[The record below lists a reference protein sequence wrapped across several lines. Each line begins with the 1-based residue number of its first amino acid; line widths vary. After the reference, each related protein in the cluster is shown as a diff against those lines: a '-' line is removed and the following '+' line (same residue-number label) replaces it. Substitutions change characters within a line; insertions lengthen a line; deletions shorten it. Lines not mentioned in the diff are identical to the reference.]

1 MRRGSTAFLAGLAVL
16 LTPAAAQAAPV
27 SVAHAGWT
35 WGNPLPQGD
44 SLSSIAFVGSRGYA
58 VGEFGT
64 MLRTDDAGATW
75 SGVPTGL
82 TEDLDLVRMISPD
95 SVVVAGGCPV
105 RRSDDGGKTFRRLP
119 WTASDARCTAGVSSL
134 AFPSA
139 TVGYLLLG
147 NGNVLRSSDS
157 GKTWSRRTAVPGTPA
172 TSEASRI
179 APSDIQFTSIDT
191 GFASTTGG
199 DVYYTTDSGS
209 TWTPVLQEPVSI
221 RDLEFPTANVGYA
234 VGAAPV
240 ALKTTDGGA
249 TWRELGLPED
259 TPDVA
264 RISCSGTDICVAV
277 TTDGD
282 RLLRTVDGG
291 ASWTRVNPT
300 SKKLAA
306 VGLASATRAVAVGEA
321 GTTVASDDAGRT
333 FATLG
338 GDLPG
343 TFTGV
348 KAQSDRVAY
357 AFGEGG
363 ALARTIDGGATWSE
377 IDAATSDD
385 LRDVSYVSLN
395 IGFALDAVGQLL
407 RTDNSGESWQI
418 LNTGTARAPNA
429 VVALDSK
436 HVLLVGPLGA
446 RRSFDGGQSF
456 RTVTAKAV
464 RRSPLGAVD
473 HVGQTVIAYGATR
486 IVLSRDGGRAWR
498 GVGRPSKKTRI
509 QDIDFVTKN
518 TAFLL
523 DQNGRL
529 WRTLDAGKTWGERP
543 ATGTEVGYDVSF
555 SDERHGFLSVTEFG
569 DDDHGFVLHTADAG
583 KTWEPQ
589 LIAQERAADGG
600 ISAPGAQVGYALT
613 RANHLLAT
621 HAGGSAGA
629 KSSLKIS
636 TPTPHLKKAGTVRI
650 DGLLKGARGGEQVVV
665 SFRQK
670 GSANWLFET
679 VQAASNGTFT
689 VVARVKKTAVFVGQW
704 AGDEDRRGV
713 GTPTLKVTVGS

>member
-1 MRRGSTAFLAGLAVL
+1 MLRRLAPLAVL
-16 LTPAAAQAAPV
+16 ALLCLPAAAHAAPV

-35 WGNPLPQGD
+35 WGSPLPQGD
-44 SLSSIAFVGSRGYA
+44 NLSSVAFQGQRGYA

-64 MLRTDDAGATW
+64 MLRTDDGGASW
-75 SGVPTGL
+75 SGVSTGL

-105 RRSDDGGKTFRRLP
+105 RRSDDGGKTFHRLP
-119 WTASDARCTAGVSSL
+119 WTASDVRCTAGVASL
-134 AFPSA
+134 AFPSP

-179 APSDIQFTSIDT
+179 APSDIQFTSTDT

-209 TWTPVLQEPVSI
+209 TWRPAVPAAFSNP
-221 RDLEFPTANVGYA
+221 DLECPPATVGYA

-240 ALKTTDGGA
+240 ALKTPDGGA
-249 TWRELGLPED
+249 TWRELGLPEGM
-259 TPDVA
+259 PDVA

-306 VGLASATRAVAVGEA
+306 VGPASATRAVAVGEA
-321 GTTVASDDAGRT
+321 GTTVASDERSRTVAALAG
-333 FATLG
+333 A
-338 GDLPG
+338 LPG

-348 KAQSDRVAY
+348 KAQSAKVAY
-357 AFGEGG
+357 AFGKGG

-385 LRDVSYVSLN
+385 LQDVSYVSLG
-395 IGFALDAVGQLL
+395 IGFALDSVGQLL
-407 RTDNSGESWQI
+407 RTDNSGDSWQI
-418 LNTGTARAPNA
+418 LNTGTARAPNT

-436 HVLLVGPLGA
+436 NVLLIGPLGA

-456 RTVTAKAV
+456 RTVADKDV
-464 RRSPLGAVD
+464 RRSPLGAAD
-473 HVGQTVIAYGATR
+473 HVGKTVLAYGATR
-486 IVLSRDGGRAWR
+486 IVLSRDGGKAWR
-498 GVGRPSKKTRI
+498 AVKRPSKQLRI
-509 QDIDFVTKN
+509 QDIDLVSTS

-523 DQNGRL
+523 DQDGRL
-529 WRTLDAGKTWGERP
+529 WRTLNAGKTWGERP
-543 ATGTEVGYDVSF
+543 ATGTEVGYDISF
-555 SDERHGFLSVTEFG
+555 SDSRHGFLSVTEFG
-569 DDDHGFVLHTADAG
+569 DDDHGFVMQTDDAG

-589 LIAQERAADGG
+589 PLAQERLVDGG
-600 ISAPGAQVGYALT
+600 VWAPSASTGFALT
-613 RANHLLAT
+613 QANHLLT
-621 HAGGSAGA
+621 TSTGG
-629 KSSLKIS
+629 
-636 TPTPHLKKAGTVRI
+636 
-650 DGLLKGARGGEQVVV
+650 
-665 SFRQK
+665 
-670 GSANWLFET
+670 
-679 VQAASNGTFT
+679 AA
-689 VVARVKKTAVFVGQW
+689 
-704 AGDEDRRGV
+704 
-713 GTPTLKVTVGS
+713 